1 MSGVRVYYDW
11 FAGTLSNLL
20 AAGIMD
26 DVDPGLTIGW
36 KDGKQITEKKEE
48 TPWWEPTGRS
58 NGGKGKDITKVY
70 CIPISNP
77 FQNIPCGAQ

>member
-36 KDGKQITEKKEE
+36 KDGKQISEKKA
-48 TPWWEPTGRS
+48 GKYFKI
-58 NGGKGKDITKVY
+58 NGILLPYFFLMLTLQLKNE
-70 CIPISNP
+70 C
-77 FQNIPCGAQ
+77 

>member
-36 KDGKQITEKKEE
+36 KDGKQIAEKKQ
-48 TPWWEPTGRS
+48 
-58 NGGKGKDITKVY
+58 GK
-70 CIPISNP
+70 
-77 FQNIPCGAQ
+77 

>member
-1 MSGVRVYYDW
+1 LTLAKLKTKSGYLLLIKMSGVRVYYDW

-36 KDGKQITEKKEE
+36 KDGKQITEKKE
-48 TPWWEPTGRS
+48 
-58 NGGKGKDITKVY
+58 GK
-70 CIPISNP
+70 
-77 FQNIPCGAQ
+77 

>member
-36 KDGKQITEKKEE
+36 KDGKQISEKK
-48 TPWWEPTGRS
+48 P
-58 NGGKGKDITKVY
+58 GKWYFVTLTRHT
-70 CIPISNP
+70 
-77 FQNIPCGAQ
+77 